1 MKKNSLVIGICG
13 GSGSG
18 KTSIINALK
27 EAYVDSKPTVLSM
40 DNYYLPIQKQQV
52 DENGKVNFD
61 LPESLDREALYRDL
75 LTLLRGESVEISEYG
90 FNHREHDNK
99 LLLEPSEIILI
110 EGLFLFYYSE
120 IASLLDYSI
129 FIDVPEPIQ
138 LERRLERDMVSRGYS
153 KEAILYQWNNH
164 VLPCYEQYVLPF
176 KTKASLVVMNNRHIR
191 ETIREVLD
199 GIACSGIMSQLPK
212 PVEKK

>member
-1 MKKNSLVIGICG
+1 MKKNSVVIGICG

-27 EAYVDSKPTVLSM
+27 EAYADSKPTVLSM
-40 DNYYLPIQKQQV
+40 DNYYFPIHKQQV

-61 LPESLDREALYRDL
+61 LPQSLDREALYRDL

-90 FNHREHDNK
+90 FNHREHDSK

-138 LERRLERDMVSRGYS
+138 LERRLERDMVSRGYG

-164 VLPCYEQYVLPF
+164 VLPCYQQYVLPF

-191 ETIREVLD
+191 ETIQEVLD

-212 PVEKK
+212 PEEKK

>member
-1 MKKNSLVIGICG
+1 LKKNSLVIGICG

-27 EAYVDSKPTVLSM
+27 EAYADSKPTVLSM
-40 DNYYLPIQKQQV
+40 DNYYFPIDKQQV
-52 DENGKVNFD
+52 DENGKINFD

-90 FNHREHDNK
+90 FNHREHDSK

-138 LERRLERDMVSRGYS
+138 LERGWSVIWFQEVIAKKLYCTSGTTMYCPVTSVTYYLSRPRLVWWS
-153 KEAILYQWNNH
+153 
-164 VLPCYEQYVLPF
+164 
-176 KTKASLVVMNNRHIR
+176 
-191 ETIREVLD
+191 
-199 GIACSGIMSQLPK
+199 
-212 PVEKK
+212 

>member
-90 FNHREHDNK
+90 FNHREHDSK

-176 KTKASLVVMNNRHIR
+176 KAKASLVVMNNRHIR
-191 ETIREVLD
+191 ETIREVMD

>member
-1 MKKNSLVIGICG
+1 LKKNSLVIGICG

-27 EAYVDSKPTVLSM
+27 EAYADSKPTVLSM
-40 DNYYLPIQKQQV
+40 DNYYFPIDKQQV

-90 FNHREHDNK
+90 FNHREHDSK

-191 ETIREVLD
+191 ETIREALD

-212 PVEKK
+212 PEEKK